1 MAVTAMQYP
10 SEGSVGARFQR
21 ARLNDWVDFYRKPGA
36 LQTRPYGVGP
46 AGPSISEGGK
56 QFAFP
61 PLLSLRKEG
70 PGSLF
75 LDLFAQP
82 LPEIFEETFVNDVAD
97 KGCLT
102 FGS

>member
-10 SEGSVGARFQR
+10 A
-21 ARLNDWVDFYRKPGA
+21 
-36 LQTRPYGVGP
+36 
-46 AGPSISEGGK
+46 
-56 QFAFP
+56 
-61 PLLSLRKEG
+61 SLREEG

-82 LPEIFEETFVNDVAD
+82 LPEIFEQPFVNDVAN